1 MTQNINIKIEK
12 STHDTYPSNLPYLYV
27 EKEEITNGIK
37 YKVKGHY
44 IKSKKKKKNK
54 VQTSSK
60 IGRQMDLQVCASGPS
75 IPRRK

>member
-1 MTQNINIKIEK
+1 MTQNINMKIEK
-12 STHDTYPSNLPYLYV
+12 STDDTYPSNVADLYV
-27 EKEEITNGIK
+27 EKEEITNKIK

-44 IKSKKKKKNK
+44 IKSKKKKNK

-60 IGRQMDLQVCASGPS
+60 IGRKIDLQVCASGPS

>member
-1 MTQNINIKIEK
+1 MTFITRKYMTQNINIKIEK

-44 IKSKKKKKNK
+44 IKSKKKKKNTK
-54 VQTSSK
+54 SK
-60 IGRQMDLQVCASGPS
+60 HHRKSGG
-75 IPRRK
+75 K